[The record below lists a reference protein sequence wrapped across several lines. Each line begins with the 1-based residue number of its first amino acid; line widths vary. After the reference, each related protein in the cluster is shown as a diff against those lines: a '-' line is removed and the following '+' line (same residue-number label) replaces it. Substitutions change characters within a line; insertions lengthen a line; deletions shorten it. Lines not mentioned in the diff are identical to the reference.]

1 MRKEKS
7 RNLKKVNQLRR
18 FVLRKIL
25 RSGLLLL
32 FILPFYISA
41 QGFSL
46 PSEEKY
52 EKLHFQL
59 INNLIVIPLEVNG
72 TELSFV
78 MDSGVSTPILFNLAD
93 QDSIQLKNV
102 SEITINGLGE
112 GEPISALSSKGNF
125 FRLGNIKNPSQKLYV
140 VMDGDINFSPS
151 LGIPI
156 HGIIGYDL
164 FKDFVVDINYT
175 TKTIK
180 FFNPKTYVYKKSKK
194 AQTLDIALVGR
205 KAYLD
210 ASIDLK
216 DDTELDVKM
225 LLDTGSSDA
234 IWLFEDERIKIPDK
248 NYEDFLGKGLAG
260 NIYGKRTKINSIK
273 IGDFNIED
281 AKAAFPDMLTF
292 SAIKDMGNRNGSLGG
307 EVLKRFNIIFDYP
320 NEKITLRKNSN
331 FKKPFHYNI
340 SGIDLQ
346 HVGMRYVSE
355 RIASANGVVYN
366 NERTYG
372 DVQIILQDATR
383 LSLVPEIVVSAIR
396 SGSPA
401 HSAGLLEG
409 DIILAVNGKRIHRYK
424 LQEVMEMLNDNKGK
438 RVKVLVE
445 RYNRDL
451 LFSFILKDLFK

>member
-1 MRKEKS
+1 MKGDSLLRK
-7 RNLKKVNQLRR
+7 VM
-18 FVLRKIL
+18 LRKIL
-25 RSGLLLL
+25 QIVLLVSFMSPLC
-32 FILPFYISA
+32 SKG
-41 QGFSL
+41 QEFSL
-46 PSEEKY
+46 PSNVKY
-52 EKLHFQL
+52 QKLKFEL

-78 MDSGVSTPILFNLAD
+78 MDSGVSTPILFNLTD
-93 QDSIQLKNV
+93 QDSIQLRNV

-125 FRLGNIKNPSQKLYV
+125 FRLGSMKNPAQKLFV
-140 VMDGDINFSPS
+140 VMDANINFSPS

-164 FKDFVVDINYT
+164 FKDFIVDLNYT

-180 FFNPKTYVYKKSKK
+180 FFDPETYVYKPHRK
-194 AQTLDIALVGR
+194 AQTLDISLVDR
-205 KAYLD
+205 KAYLN

-216 DDTELDVKM
+216 DDSELDVKM

-234 IWLFEDERIKIPDK
+234 IWLFEDERIKLPK
-248 NYEDFLGKGLAG
+248 KYYEDFLGKGLAG
-260 NIYGKRTKINSIK
+260 DIYGKRTKVNRIK
-273 IGDFNIED
+273 IGSFDLED

-292 SAIKDMGNRNGSLGG
+292 NSIKDLGNRNGSLGG
-307 EVLKRFNIIFDYP
+307 EILKRFNIIFDYP

-346 HVGMRYVSE
+346 HAGMRYISE
-355 RIASANGVVYN
+355 RIASAQGVVYN
-366 NERTYG
+366 EERTYG
-372 DVQIILQDATR
+372 DVQIILQNATKI
-383 LSLVPEIVVSAIR
+383 SLVPEIVVSAIR

-401 HSAGLLEG
+401 HSAGLMEG

-424 LQEVMEMLNDNKGK
+424 LQEVMQMLNDKKGK

-445 RYNRDL
+445 RSNNDL